1 MNQVSKATTEVP
13 PNNDDSEAKDDTMGK
28 EMTMCA
34 SDEGENKRPNL
45 QLIPPSS
52 GKDVFYSI
60 LPNQENQMTTGADPT
75 ATGKYSHQEPIL
87 ANQHCHQTQ
96 LLTCFS
102 QNWKVKPSGTDTG
115 KLALSPNPTSYMLLT
130 EHDPDL
136 IVNQQ
141 CF

>member
-1 MNQVSKATTEVP
+1 MNK
-13 PNNDDSEAKDDTMGK
+13 DDPEAKDVTKGK
-28 EMTMCA
+28 EMTMYA
-34 SDEGENKRPNL
+34 FEEGENKRPNL
-45 QLIPPSS
+45 QLSPPSS

-102 QNWKVKPSGTDTG
+102 KT
-115 KLALSPNPTSYMLLT
+115 
-130 EHDPDL
+130 
-136 IVNQQ
+136 
-141 CF
+141 